1 MTIAPARRAATETC
15 DDGLIAIGWA
25 DLCGLVRVRAVPAS
39 TFQKVAELGVGF
51 PACGQ
56 ALDVMGGIAA
66 NRWGPMMDIRNV
78 PDPSSL
84 VEVNM
89 GEGLPSLRFALA
101 DMKDS
106 DGREWPCCT
115 RTLLRHALDDLQ
127 QVTGLTLLATF
138 EVEFKLIS
146 DSLTSPLPMTLEAFR
161 AVEPFGSALIKALSD
176 ARIEV
181 DAFEPEFGFGQYE
194 VSYAP
199 TEGIQAADQA
209 IQVREIIRAIAQRFG
224 YRATFTPKDA
234 PNAVGSGAHIHFS
247 LVDASNAPAFY
258 DADKPH
264 QLSEVGQRFAA
275 GILAHTRSILAF
287 SAPSVVSYQRLG
299 PSRWTSGFTAFGV
312 QNREAALR
320 VCISSA
326 SDPDQRARSFNLEFR
341 PVDSTCNPYLVLAI
355 LLRAGLHGIEE
366 ALDPP
371 PFVDCDPATLS
382 EDDREKLGIIAFP
395 QSLKEA
401 LDCLQSDPI
410 VTGWLPEELLE
421 TYRNL
426 KLAEIAAMSGLSDA
440 EVCARY
446 LNVY

>member
-1 MTIAPARRAATETC
+1 M
-15 DDGLIAIGWA
+15 
-25 DLCGLVRVRAVPAS
+25 
-39 TFQKVAELGVGF
+39 
-51 PACGQ
+51 
-56 ALDVMGGIAA
+56 
-66 NRWGPMMDIRNV
+66 
-78 PDPSSL
+78 
-84 VEVNM
+84 
-89 GEGLPSLRFALA
+89 RFALA

-127 QVTGLTLLATF
+127 QVAGLTLLATF

-146 DSLTSPLPMTLEAFR
+146 DSLTPPLAMTLEAFR
-161 AVEPFGSALIKALSD
+161 AVEPFGSVLTTALSD
-176 ARIEV
+176 AGIEV
-181 DAFEPEFGFGQYE
+181 NSFEPEYGSGQYE

-224 YRATFTPKDA
+224 YRATFTPMDV

-247 LVDASNAPAFY
+247 FVDASNAPAFY

-264 QLSEVGQRFAA
+264 QLSEVGQQFAA

-320 VCISSA
+320 VCVSSA
-326 SDPDQRARSFNLEFR
+326 SDPDQRARGFNLEFR
-341 PVDSTCNPYLVLAI
+341 PAASTCNPYLVLAI

-382 EDDREKLGIIAFP
+382 EDDREKLGIRAFP

-401 LDCLQSDPI
+401 LDCLQSDQI

-426 KLAEIAAMSGLSDA
+426 KLAEIAAMTGLSDA